1 MTCVTEIALT
11 GSTASRGT
19 VLKRVFVFGYLTAVS
34 VAMFGWLSAFG
45 WLTLK
50 VAKWLLASSI
60 SNELSGL

>member
-1 MTCVTEIALT
+1 MTSVTEIALT
-11 GSTASRGT
+11 GSTVSRGT
-19 VLKRVFVFGYLTAVS
+19 ILKRVFVFGYLTAVS